1 MWTYDFMQWLTFG
14 RCHGC
19 NTSQLYLCIES
30 CHSCWL
36 RSTGCT
42 NLPMCSLSVPL
53 TDPTWSILH
62 YWDPAG
68 TTFNSLSFLLCLSL
82 LLASS
87 DLTWLLVAELIL
99 MCGAHVAN
107 TRLHCAMIW
116 LDGYVIISVCLS
128 VSRITQKVGRFSW
141 NSARCNPLV
150 KKQSTCTLDTHSVT
164 CTLCM
169 SWRLLVLTKSM
180 MFTFQ
185 RTSSYIPAETVSLQR
200 WCQKFRVL
208 STHSWQKILS
218 TVECYYQ

>member
-19 NTSQLYLCIES
+19 NKSQLYLCIES

-116 LDGYVIISVCLS
+116 LYGYVVVSVCLS
-128 VSRITQKVGRFSW
+128 VCLSVGLLRKLDDFREILQGVTLWLRNSR
-141 NSARCNPLV
+141 
-150 KKQSTCTLDTHSVT
+150 
-164 CTLCM
+164 
-169 SWRLLVLTKSM
+169 LVLYTL
-180 MFTFQ
+180 TQ
-185 RTSSYIPAETVSLQR
+185 SLVLCVCQGDCWFWQSW
-200 WCQKFRVL
+200 WCLL
-208 STHSWQKILS
+208 STELDPTYPLRLS
-218 TVECYYQ
+218 VCKDDVKNSEFYPHTADRTFFLL